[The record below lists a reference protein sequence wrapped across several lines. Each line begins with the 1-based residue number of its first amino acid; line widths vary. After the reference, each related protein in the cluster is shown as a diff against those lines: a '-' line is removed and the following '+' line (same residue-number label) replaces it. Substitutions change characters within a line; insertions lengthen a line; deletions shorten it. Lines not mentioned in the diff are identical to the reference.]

1 MYFSLYVLD
10 GEYCAPFT
18 KACFCSIHTIWW
30 RFFPPSLMVAVF
42 VTLSNHLNFMWIW
55 WFLILICQIV
65 LFIIIHLFLP
75 YYVYWLVWL
84 WFWHFFKLIRYIDWL
99 WLIIDFCHLI
109 WLDWLWNCLRHFNKW
124 QFSIH
129 YNSYSVIYQPSSK
142 AQHKETVT

>member
-1 MYFSLYVLD
+1 MLWMGDIVLLSQ
-10 GEYCAPFT
+10 
-18 KACFCSIHTIWW
+18 KAYFCSIHTIWW
-30 RFFPPSLMVAVF
+30 RFFPPSLMVVVF

-55 WFLILICQIV
+55 WFSILICQIV

-109 WLDWLWNCLRHFNKW
+109 WLDWLWNCLRHFHKW

-129 YNSYSVIYQPSSK
+129 TIPIMSSINHQTK
-142 AQHKETVT
+142 HNIKKLWHKV